1 MSDSTIPP
9 EQRAFNCPHCNGRIV
24 IPANLPPTTG
34 PCPHCQGTIT
44 SPEPVLKAAVIQEE
58 PKPQAQ
64 IRPEPIPAT
73 KPVETPEPTPAETH
87 EDKEH
92 EELEVKAK
100 AKPSKSAKSTK
111 GKSPATLILVILI
124 LVLGLGAGG
133 YFIMDMLKP
142 KDSPPTVSPMPQ
154 PKPSAN
160 PTLIKY
166 LAAATLEDKLNHV
179 LNAEV
184 LRPKMEAFYK
194 AGMLNE
200 TGTPA
205 SAFTFVKLPEA
216 DSKKGFVLFSY
227 DQPTKAAPNAQGQ
240 TKPPTPANPLAPRT
254 KILAFLKETEQGV
267 KLDWEVFAQT
277 KYRTYSQFIKTPVI
291 GKSEVFRLVVTREL
305 IEKSATPPTNS
316 SYEFADPAHLG
327 DIANISPDPKSQAG
341 QALAALDADSIRL
354 SSEIQRTATVEL
366 TWAGDPKAPQLEIK
380 RFICWEFV
388 GLGGKETA
396 ETPPSN

>member
-1 MSDSTIPP
+1 MSDSTLPP

-73 KPVETPEPTPAETH
+73 KPVETSEPTPAETH
-87 EDKEH
+87 E
-92 EELEVKAK
+92 EEGQEEVKIKAK
-100 AKPSKSAKSTK
+100 AKSAKSTK

-124 LVLGLGAGG
+124 LLLGLSAGG
-133 YFIMDMLKP
+133 YFMMDMLNP
-142 KDSPPTVSPMPQ
+142 KDSPSTVSPMPQ

-166 LAAATLEDKLNHV
+166 LAATTLEDKLNHV
-179 LNAEV
+179 LNAEE
-184 LRPKMEAFYK
+184 LHPKMEAFYK
-194 AGMLNE
+194 EGMINE
-200 TGTPA
+200 MGTPA

-216 DSKKGFVLFSY
+216 DSKKGFILFSY
-227 DQPTKAAPNAQGQ
+227 DEPTKTAPSVQGQ
-240 TKPPTPANPLAPRT
+240 PKPPTPANPLAPRT
-254 KILAFLKETEQGV
+254 KILAFLKETDQGV

-277 KYRTYSQFIKTPVI
+277 KYRTYSQFIKTPAI
-291 GKSEVFRLVVTREL
+291 GKSEIFRLVITREL
-305 IEKSATPPTNS
+305 VEKSATPPTNS

-327 DIANISPDPKSQAG
+327 DIATISPDPKSQAG
-341 QALAALDADSIRL
+341 LALAALDADSIRL

-366 TWAGDPKAPQLEIK
+366 TWAGNPEAPQLVIK
-380 RFICWEFV
+380 RFICWEFL
-388 GLGGKETA
+388 GLGGKEIA